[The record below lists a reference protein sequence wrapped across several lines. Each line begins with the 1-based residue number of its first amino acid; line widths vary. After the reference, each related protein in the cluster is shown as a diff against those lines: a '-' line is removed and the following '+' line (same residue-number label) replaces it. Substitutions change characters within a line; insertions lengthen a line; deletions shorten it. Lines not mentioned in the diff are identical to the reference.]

1 MKLKLIFLNFEYAIL
16 KLSMLIVIKFRYGHN
31 DTILKKSIS
40 IGRARDGVLGKI
52 GSNPTFL
59 FIPQEEQSVIFIFA
73 IMIIVFSYVS
83 YEEETKII
91 ITKKTSIHKPT
102 FDMKEI
108 PNNLFNMDGRYD
120 QHWGKFKP
128 KSFIQHDNLTPSYNG
143 TKTYSPNKLYE
154 SFGPINYSNLC
165 PSRLDNIYTSE
176 QYLQKYAF
184 QIVNFVNNMFSTTDI
199 LLFQPYFFGQTIILW
214 AIFFTIKELDLQRT
228 IGSMGTFGDFCRA
241 LNPMR
246 DVYTRHTYNDENALP
261 LIKTF
266 EACEPTVNKYKED
279 FSIQEILTEARKYST
294 SKDTQEVLTKFKRK
308 SMIILLE
315 SEMERNYYLIGR
327 ELEGDIRIN
336 YWAVLEKYSV
346 KQPHVH
352 TDFQGM
358 RIPGAL
364 AERRQNYLKDALELE
379 NTGEW
384 LEEYYYNNHVILSER
399 KINKY
404 QENIYSLECLRLIL
418 YSDDPNN
425 FNINS
430 TELRRI
436 MKAEALW
443 SCDNRSWLSAYIAVQ
458 YTRSRWTFYWPS
470 IPSEFELYH
479 FYRI

>member
-1 MKLKLIFLNFEYAIL
+1 M
-16 KLSMLIVIKFRYGHN
+16 HD

-59 FIPQEEQSVIFIFA
+59 FIPQEEQSVIILFA
-73 IMIIVFSYVS
+73 IMIMVYSYVP
-83 YEEETKII
+83 YEEETEII
-91 ITKKTSIHKPT
+91 ITKKTSIHTPT

-108 PNNLFNMDGRYD
+108 PNNLFNIDGRYNP
-120 QHWGKFKP
+120 HWGKFKP

-143 TKTYSPNKLYE
+143 TKTYSPTKLYE
-154 SFGPINYSNLC
+154 SFGPINYSNLY

-176 QYLQKYAF
+176 QYLQEYAF
-184 QIVNFVNNMFSTTDI
+184 RIVNFVNHMFSIKDV
-199 LLFQPYFFGQTIILW
+199 LLIQPYFFGQTIILW

-228 IGSMGTFGDFCRA
+228 IGSISTLGDFCRA
-241 LNPMR
+241 LNPIR
-246 DVYTRHTYNDENALP
+246 DVYTRHTDNDEDALP

-279 FSIQEILTEARKYST
+279 FSLQEIVTEARKYST

-327 ELEGDIRIN
+327 ELEGDTRIN
-336 YWAVLEKYSV
+336 LKAVIEKYSI

-352 TDFQGM
+352 TAFEGM

-364 AERRQNYLKDALELE
+364 EERRENYLKDALEIQ
-379 NTGEW
+379 NTNEW
-384 LEEYYYNNHVILSER
+384 IEEYYYDNHVIPSER
-399 KINKY
+399 KIKKY

-443 SCDNRSWLSAYIAVQ
+443 SCGNRSWLSAYITLNRVN
-458 YTRSRWTFYWPS
+458 FYWPS